1 MFERSTPRIFSQ
13 GPSQAAKLL
22 VLSAL
27 AVLLM
32 VVDVRFQVTSP
43 IRQTVA
49 TAIYPLQWLMW
60 KPVQAWQTARDYTR
74 NMQEAQSAAHDAER
88 RAVEMAERI
97 NHVGALE
104 RENDNLRAM
113 LGLRERLPTKALT
126 AEIAYEAP
134 DPYTNRLIIDKG
146 LTAGVR
152 QGAPV
157 LDSFGVLGQV
167 TQAYPLSSEVRVVTD
182 RDQTVPVM
190 SLRTGLRMVAFGEAS
205 NRPGNGIELRFVPA
219 GSDVQEGDMLITSG
233 IDGYY
238 AQGVPVA
245 EVTFVETHNDAPFMR
260 ILAKPVAQVHSA
272 RYVMVLDPVG
282 MHGEYGPELP
292 DEQAGA
298 QQRYAPPSST
308 PATEAALSRSR

>member
-13 GPSQAAKLL
+13 GPSQAAKLV

-32 VVDVRFQVTSP
+32 VVDVRFQLTSP
-43 IRQTVA
+43 VRQAVA

-60 KPVQAWQTARDYTR
+60 QPVRGWYLAKEYSRDMQLAQNTA
-74 NMQEAQSAAHDAER
+74 NDAER
-88 RAVEMAERI
+88 RAVRMAERI
-97 NHVGALE
+97 NHVEALE

-146 LTAGVR
+146 LAAGVR
-152 QGAPV
+152 SGAPV

-167 TQAYPLSSEVRVVTD
+167 TQVYPLSSEVRVITD
-182 RDQTVPVM
+182 RDQSVPVM
-190 SLRTGLRMVAFGEAS
+190 NLRTGLRMIAFGEAS
-205 NRPGNGIELRFVPA
+205 NRSGSGLELRFVPA

-238 AQGVPVA
+238 PQGVPVA
-245 EVTFVETHNDAPFMR
+245 EVTFVETHSDAPFIR
-260 ILAKPVAQVHSA
+260 IVARPVAQVHSA

-282 MHGEYGPELP
+282 LPGEFGPEM
-292 DEQAGA
+292 EAERANTKTG
-298 QQRYAPPSST
+298 YTPPTST
-308 PATEAALSRSR
+308 PATEAALSRGR

>member
-22 VLSAL
+22 VFGAL

-43 IRQTVA
+43 VRQAVA
-49 TAIYPLQWLMW
+49 TVIYPLQWLMW
-60 KPVQAWQTARDYTR
+60 QPVRGWYTLQDYTR
-74 NMQEAQSAAHDAER
+74 DIQQAQNTASDAER
-88 RAVEMAERI
+88 RAVAMAERI

-104 RENDNLRAM
+104 RENDNLRSM
-113 LGLRERLPTKALT
+113 LGLRERLPTKAQT

-152 QGAPV
+152 TGAPV

-167 TQAYPLSSEVRVVTD
+167 TQVYPLSSEVRVVTD
-182 RDQTVPVM
+182 RDQSVPVM
-190 SLRTGLRMVAFGEAS
+190 NLRTGLRMVAFGEAS
-205 NRPGNGIELRFVPA
+205 NRPGNGVELRFVPA

-238 AQGVPVA
+238 PQGVPVA
-245 EVTFVETHNDAPFMR
+245 EVTFVESHNDAPFIR

-282 MHGEYGPELP
+282 LHGEYGPELP
-292 DEQAGA
+292 TDSRNPAD
-298 QQRYAPPSST
+298 RYNPPSST
-308 PATEAALSRSR
+308 PATEAELSRGR